1 MHYSKESCCGYISI
15 RKSKHQS
22 KDINKGKEGH
32 CVILKGSIHQEDIMI
47 LSTYP
52 PNNRISKYM
61 KQKLIDLQR
70 PMNQSKTAIRDFNIN
85 LSIKQ
90 ARS

>member
-1 MHYSKESCCGYISI
+1 
-15 RKSKHQS
+15 
-22 KDINKGKEGH
+22 
-32 CVILKGSIHQEDIMI
+32 MI

-61 KQKLIDLQR
+61 KQKLIDLQG
-70 PMNQSKTAIRDFNIN
+70 PMNQSITVIRDFNIN

>member
-1 MHYSKESCCGYISI
+1 
-15 RKSKHQS
+15 
-22 KDINKGKEGH
+22 
-32 CVILKGSIHQEDIMI
+32 MI
-47 LSTYP
+47 LSAYP

-61 KQKLIDLQR
+61 KQKLIELQG
-70 PMNQSKTAIRDFNIN
+70 PINQSIAVIRDFNIN